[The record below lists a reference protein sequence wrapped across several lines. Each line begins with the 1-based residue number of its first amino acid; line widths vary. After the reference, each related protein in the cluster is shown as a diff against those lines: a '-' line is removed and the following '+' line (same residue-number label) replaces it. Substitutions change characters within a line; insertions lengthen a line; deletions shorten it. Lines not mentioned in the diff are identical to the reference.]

1 MCSRLP
7 QRSPIVSGGCPL
19 TPKYLIIGGSAGA
32 VGAVEAIRE
41 VDPVGTVMVV
51 SEESPAAYSRP
62 LIGEYLCGNSSFEKI
77 IYRPK
82 EFWSLNN
89 VEVSVSKRVVSVD
102 LSNKF
107 VTLEGGEKVYFEK
120 LLLAT
125 GGKPITGSIDGKDK
139 RGVFTFTS
147 LSDAEIL
154 KERIRGKERAVIIG
168 GGLIGVCIAEAL
180 TTNGLDV
187 TIVELK
193 ETILSL
199 LLDPTSSEIVSSKI
213 QKEGIKVL
221 TGHSVQRIIG
231 KNDDGNT
238 VAAVALENGQ
248 VIPCELVVIAI
259 GVRPRIEL
267 TQGTEVKTNIGI
279 VVDRFMR
286 TSVPYVYA
294 CGDAAEAYDF
304 VYEENRILP
313 QWPTAYSGGRTAGFN
328 MAGKETQYPGSTL
341 MSALKY
347 FNIPVIAAGVTNPM
361 NSQEIQ
367 SLISYSPKDA
377 IYKKI
382 VIRKGRIIG
391 FILVKDIER
400 AGILFYLMQKNVNT
414 DGFREKLLSS
424 DFGLLSLP
432 AQIRKTLL
440 AECLVD

>member
-1 MCSRLP
+1 
-7 QRSPIVSGGCPL
+7 
-19 TPKYLIIGGSAGA
+19 
-32 VGAVEAIRE
+32 
-41 VDPVGTVMVV
+41 MVI

-62 LIGEYLCGNSSFEKI
+62 LIGEYLCGNSSLEKI
-77 IYRPK
+77 TYRSK
-82 EFWSLNN
+82 EFWRLNN
-89 VEVSVSKRVVSVD
+89 VEVFLGKRVVGVE

-107 VTLEGGEKVYFEK
+107 VTLEGGEKVYFEN

-154 KERIRGKERAVIIG
+154 KARIGGKERAVIIG
-168 GGLIGVCIAEAL
+168 GGLIGVCLAEAL
-180 TTNGLDV
+180 AKNGMDV
-187 TIVELK
+187 AIIELK

-199 LLDPTSSEIVSSKI
+199 LLDPTSSEIIRSKI

-231 KNDDGNT
+231 KKDDENT
-238 VAAVALENGQ
+238 VDAVVLENAQ

-267 TQGTEVKTNIGI
+267 AQGTEIKTNIGI
-279 VVDRFMR
+279 VMDRFMR

-294 CGDAAEAYDF
+294 CGDVAEAYDF
-304 VYEENRILP
+304 VFEENRVLP
-313 QWPTAYSGGRTAGFN
+313 QWPTAYIGGRTAGFN

-400 AGILFYLMQKNVNT
+400 AGILFYLMQENVDT
-414 DGFREKLLSS
+414 DEFKEKLLSS

-432 AQIRKTLL
+432 AELRKKML
-440 AECLVD
+440 AECVVD